1 MEKGRANLVK
11 LVMKVSEKTRREARP
26 TAARVAQNQSSGKKK
41 KKYESSRRRVSKS
54 NNKAR
59 KKQRQ
64 ARRSAVSQQRQ
75 RARGLD
81 EKTLHKVSKS
91 AFGEIL
97 HHKQVL
103 SIALVTLS
111 VIYCVKMT
119 IHELG
124 EAMVRARG
132 RGFAKHGIKQV
143 DRFMSNK
150 KIKPVD
156 LRRGLVWFVVGDRKQ
171 IEVTMDWTDFD
182 KDDQTT
188 LVISLVLKHGRAIP
202 LVWLNERKSE
212 LKGRRSIHEHTAVQ
226 ELREALTDD
235 VKVTLLAD
243 RGFGDTKLFDHLQ
256 DIPGFDFIVRFR
268 QGYALRFEGYA
279 GKTGDAVYRNGR
291 VRVLRDALLTRKKRG
306 PYTVVL
312 YKARKMKDSWCLATN
327 LDTIDGK
334 EIVVAYGRRF
344 ECEESFRDLKDWR
357 FGLALKYTRI
367 ANELRRERLLF
378 AFALAAF
385 LLTLVGVVSE
395 KLGLDR
401 HLRANTVNYRTHS
414 LFRQGREIV
423 RGTLPDVLER
433 ECMHLVMLRLAAG
446 LKKGMCH
453 AFS

>member
-1 MEKGRANLVK
+1 MEKGRRCTVK
-11 LVMKVSEKTRREARP
+11 WGMRQTQTTTQQRPRTKRIVRKRAGRKTRKGGP
-26 TAARVAQNQSSGKKK
+26 PP
-41 KKYESSRRRVSKS
+41 RRRIS
-54 NNKAR
+54 KAR
-59 KKQRQ
+59 KV
-64 ARRSAVSQQRQ
+64 ARKSRRKAYRAEVSRQRQ

-81 EKTLHKVSKS
+81 ERTLLQVSKS
-91 AFGEIL
+91 AFGKLL

-119 IHELG
+119 IHEIG

-132 RGFAKHGIKQV
+132 KGFAKHGIKQV
-143 DRFMSNK
+143 DRFMSNDK
-150 KIKPVD
+150 LKPVD
-156 LRRGLVWFVVGDRKQ
+156 LRRGLVWFVVGDRKR

-182 KDDQTT
+182 RDDQTT
-188 LVISLVLKHGRAIP
+188 LAISLVLKHGRAVP

-212 LKGRRSIHEHTAVQ
+212 LEGRRSMHERTAVQ
-226 ELREALTDD
+226 ELRHALPDD

-243 RGFGDTKLFDHLQ
+243 RGFGDTKLFDHLE

-268 QGYALRFEGYA
+268 QGYVLRAEGYA
-279 GKTGDAVYRNGR
+279 GKAAAGVYRNGR
-291 VRVLRDALLTRKKRG
+291 VRVLRCALLTNNKRG

-327 LDTIDGK
+327 LDTVDGK
-334 EIVVAYGRRF
+334 EIVAAYGRRF

-367 ANELRRERLLF
+367 AEERRRDRLLF

-395 KLGLDR
+395 QLGFDR
-401 HLRANTVNYRTHS
+401 HLRANTVKHRTHS

-423 RGTLPDVLER
+423 RGALPDALER
-433 ECMHLVMLRLAAG
+433 ECMHRVLLRLTAA
-446 LKKGMCH
+446 LDKGFCH

>member
-1 MEKGRANLVK
+1 
-11 LVMKVSEKTRREARP
+11 MKSTTKAKKKTRPEVARITQTP
-26 TAARVAQNQSSGKKK
+26 ANGKRHKKNERCRRSISKAKKNVRKARRKANRAA
-41 KKYESSRRRVSKS
+41 SSRQRR
-54 NNKAR
+54 
-59 KKQRQ
+59 
-64 ARRSAVSQQRQ
+64 

-81 EKTLHKVSKS
+81 EKTLHDVSKS
-91 AFGEIL
+91 AFGKIL

-111 VIYCVKMT
+111 VIYCMKMT
-119 IHELG
+119 IHEMG
-124 EAMVRARG
+124 AAMVRARG
-132 RGFAKHGIKQV
+132 KGDSKHGIKQV

-156 LRRGLVWFVVGDRKQ
+156 LRHGLVWFVVGDCKQ

-182 KDDQTT
+182 KDDQTM

-212 LKGRRSIHEHTAVQ
+212 LKGKRSMYEHTAVQ
-226 ELREALTDD
+226 ELRDALADD

-268 QGYALRFEGYA
+268 KDYAIKTDGFS
-279 GKTGDAVYRNGR
+279 GKTRDAVYRNGR
-291 VRVLRDALLTRKKRG
+291 VRVLRDARLTNKKRG
-306 PYTVVL
+306 PYAVVL

-327 LDTIDGK
+327 LDTADGK
-334 EIVVAYGRRF
+334 DIVAAYGRRF
-344 ECEESFRDLKDWR
+344 ECEESFRDIKDWR
-357 FGLALKYTRI
+357 FGLALSYTKI
-367 ANELRRERLLF
+367 ADPLRRERLLF

-385 LLTLVGVVSE
+385 LLTLVGVASE
-395 KLGLDR
+395 QLGFDR
-401 HLRANTVNYRTHS
+401 RLRANTVKHRTHS

-423 RGTLPDVLER
+423 RGSLADALKR
-433 ECMHLVMLRLAAG
+433 ECLLLVMIKLAVG
-446 LKKGMCH
+446 LEKGMCH